1 MIPEWRMPDEP
12 ASAASADEHRAMAR
26 ALRMRAS
33 MARDPRDIER
43 LVLLA
48 RRCEKLALIALSR
61 TRG

>member
-1 MIPEWRMPDEP
+1 MPDDP

-33 MARDPRDIER
+33 MARDPRDVER

-48 RRCEKLALIALSR
+48 RRCEKLALMALSE

>member
-1 MIPEWRMPDEP
+1 
-12 ASAASADEHRAMAR
+12 
-26 ALRMRAS
+26 MRAS

>member
-1 MIPEWRMPDEP
+1 MPDEP
-12 ASAASADEHRAMAR
+12 ASTASADEHRAVAR

-33 MARDPRDIER
+33 MARDPRELER

-48 RRCEKLALIALSR
+48 RRCEKLALTALSR

>member
-1 MIPEWRMPDEP
+1 MIPECRMPDEP
-12 ASAASADEHRAMAR
+12 ASAASADEHRVLAR